1 MDKINSL
8 TMDQQNEL
16 LGVLEARFNNNMNR
30 HSELKW
36 VDVLEKIGKDIP
48 TLLTLFKMEETGGE
62 PDLVKLTEDS
72 DQYFFVDCSPQSPEG
87 RRNLCYDREA
97 LDKRKKN
104 KQQSSAMDVA
114 IQIGI
119 ELLTESQYRTL
130 QKFGE
135 FDTKTSSWVKTPDTV
150 RKLGGAT
157 FCDRRYD
164 TVFMYHNGAD
174 SYYSARGFR
183 GCLEIEFLI
192 GMQIDHKI
200 MK

>member
-1 MDKINSL
+1 MVKINKL

-16 LGVLEARFNNNMNR
+16 LEVLEKRFNNNMNR
-30 HSELKW
+30 HPKAKWSEILAIISMDAAK
-36 VDVLEKIGKDIP
+36 LQI
-48 TLLTLFKMEETGGE
+48 LFKMEESGGE
-62 PDLVKLTEDS
+62 PDLVKFTEVEE
-72 DQYFFVDCSPQSPEG
+72 QYYFVDCCTQSPEG

-104 KQQSSAMDVA
+104 KPLSSVLDVA
-114 IQIGI
+114 EEIGI
-119 ELLTESQYRTL
+119 ELLTEAQYRDL

-135 FDTKTSSWVKTPDTV
+135 FDTKTSSWVKTPDKI
-150 RKLGGAT
+150 RKLDGAI

-183 GCLEIEFLI
+183 GCLKIELN
-192 GMQIDHKI
+192 
-200 MK
+200 